1 MIASKKIIL
10 ILIILIFSLPI
21 LVLLLNGLNIFEIL
35 DILKGEE
42 FREGLLYTIEVL
54 FIAVLIDIFIGT
66 PLAFA
71 MEKVETKIK
80 RFFELLIILPLI
92 VPVLTITL
100 GLGNIFLSLKIFPKL
115 LEVSIIHTLVTLPYY
130 IYSVRVGYRNMSDSY
145 FKLTKI
151 YNMNIYNSFVKIQ
164 FPLLKSFIFTGISFV
179 ILVSL
184 GQYVTTFI
192 IGGGR
197 ILTIPLVIMPY
208 ISNGDFKVGSSY
220 SILYIVISYIII
232 KSLNWKVGRE
242 KND

>member
-54 FIAVLIDIFIGT
+54 FITVLIDIFIGT